1 MFLKPAEVS
10 AGTNINDASNFS
22 DQLGDRQVV
31 RTSSGTLYAFI
42 NCGMWKSANGSTWAE
57 QDSANKPGCWTPPQR
72 RNSSI
77 AIDSNNIIHIAHNSL
92 GAEAYYLTFST
103 STDTFGAAESLA
115 TADNITSITI
125 AVDSNNKPHVTYAKS
140 TFNGLGYDDVLV
152 YVNKIS
158 TSFSSGVNILSY
170 TETNSQEIIIGD
182 LIINEDNVPELSY
195 VVGAILLL
203 GASVGNANNAIAFTN
218 HTIDSNVTNGYS
230 SIAVDNTGNTWVAYT
245 NGAGTG
251 VVTMSKHNDADIW
264 STWQSPVTNSNAV
277 YSGGSQSTVSLAIKD
292 NDVYVF
298 YNPSST
304 TSLAYD
310 MYNGSTW
317 LGQTVID
324 TRSNSG
330 SVIAKWSYYHNNQG
344 ASQIDYLYSDGTD
357 VFWNKLS
364 FQSPPAAPTL
374 SLPAAGAS
382 GVSTLPQFQFNAT
395 DTDGDFL
402 RYEIVV
408 YDAICSTVVR
418 TIDQTASQTGWSGQN
433 TQSSTAY
440 LSGTTATHTYQSPEL
455 SNGTIYCWKARAI
468 DPGGSNTWSAYSD
481 TRAFSTQNIPAYPT
495 LFKPAN
501 GESGSSVTPRFE
513 LKDTDIDGDY
523 LRYKI
528 EICSTSNCSSIIRTI
543 DQTSSQT
550 GWAGQDQQNATAYA
564 VSSPVDNST
573 LAIHFYQLPALS
585 PNTQYWWRAYAI
597 DPGGSNTFSGS
608 STIDT
613 FTTGIQEVKVQG
625 GIEIRGG
632 TKIGP

>member
-1 MFLKPAEVS
+1 MKNLTYLYQSLKGRFKYLVVLFAFILFLIGYSFLFLKPAEVS

-42 NCGMWKSANGSTWAE
+42 NCGMWKSANGSTWTE
-57 QDSANKPGCWTPPQR
+57 QDSANKPGCWTPPLV

-140 TFNGLGYDDVLV
+140 TFNGLSYDDVLV

-374 SLPAAGAS
+374 SLPAANAS
-382 GVSTLPQFQFNAT
+382 GVS
-395 DTDGDFL
+395 
-402 RYEIVV
+402 
-408 YDAICSTVVR
+408 
-418 TIDQTASQTGWSGQN
+418 AS
-433 TQSSTAY
+433 
-440 LSGTTATHTYQSPEL
+440 
-455 SNGTIYCWKARAI
+455 
-468 DPGGSNTWSAYSD
+468 
-481 TRAFSTQNIPAYPT
+481 
-495 LFKPAN
+495 
-501 GESGSSVTPRFE
+501 PRFE
-513 LKDTDIDGDY
+513 LRTTDADGDY
-523 LRYKI
+523 LKYKI
-528 EICSTSNCSSIIRTI
+528 EVCSTSNCSAVVRTI

-550 GWAGQDQQNATAYA
+550 GWAGQSQQSNTAYTGA
-564 VSSPVDNST
+564 VLIGNSAI
-573 LAIHFYQLPALS
+573 AIHFYQNPALL
-585 PNTQYWWRAYAI
+585 PNTQYWWRGYAI
-597 DPGGSNTFSGS
+597 DPGGSNTFSGPS
-608 STIDT
+608 SIAT
-613 FTTGIQEVKVQG
+613 FTTAAQEVKIQG
-625 GIEIRGG
+625 GVEIRGG